1 MTCFV
6 AVNVVKPK
14 VANPDDPD
22 LQNILSPHWVITDHL
37 DIADLSLRCEA
48 RIGSL
53 AVVGQGK
60 VAKSTTCSSQL
71 LNAMPDINQKDI
83 LS

>member
-1 MTCFV
+1 MKCLV

-37 DIADLSLRCEA
+37 DIADLSLSCEA

-53 AVVGQGK
+53 AVVG
-60 VAKSTTCSSQL
+60 
-71 LNAMPDINQKDI
+71 
-83 LS
+83 